1 MAAAAFSV
9 CLCCLPERH
18 SHLKR
23 APPPPTPNQQHN
35 QYHQAPSLNFFPR
48 LACPKPTLSRIINA
62 GLQKPLSQL
71 RGVHGP
77 ACLGSLRS
85 PTSSPHSAICPRHL
99 WAARWIRSTEPAS
112 DCYLLD
118 SKPSKHSTTARTG
131 GLALCASSGSTAN
144 PRAKL
149 SSW

>member
-35 QYHQAPSLNFFPR
+35 QYHQAPSLDFFPR
-48 LACPKPTLSRIINA
+48 LAAPNPLFRGSSMPACRNLSANFAGSMALRGIPPVA
-62 GLQKPLSQL
+62 HLVPSFRDMSSPPLGSQMDSFRSTSQRLLPPGLQALQALNDDEERWVCPMRLL
-71 RGVHGP
+71 RV
-77 ACLGSLRS
+77 
-85 PTSSPHSAICPRHL
+85 
-99 WAARWIRSTEPAS
+99 
-112 DCYLLD
+112 
-118 SKPSKHSTTARTG
+118 
-131 GLALCASSGSTAN
+131 TAN
-144 PRAKL
+144 HRAKL